1 MSKFIVTPKED
12 KTVTMTIRI
21 DATLQEEYN
30 KSSSQT
36 GIAFLRYFPFSINE
50 HFSPPYGK

>member
-30 KSSSQT
+30 KLSSQT
-36 GIAFLRYFPFSINE
+36 GIAFLRYFPFSINK